1 MSAHV
6 LTGGTKLYI
15 SKLRCIVPETESS
28 LEACFAEAGQPW
40 ENSPPKWLFAHAG
53 MSTPWPPADPGLL
66 DSTLPAVQIPVFG
79 KHPVEYLCEEGKRR
93 FGADRKFD
101 LICYCHET
109 VQHPLTTL
117 PGLMLCAKFGHRH
130 AQSFVLGQL
139 GSLACIRAIDLCKRM
154 LEYGEGTDG
163 LFCMADRTNYPFSR
177 MSWTGSIKGDA
188 AVLCT
193 VSAEAGDYEV
203 VDCRNLPLFPEGS
216 MRAWTTA
223 DYERTMLALAR
234 HTEQALREMEAA
246 GNIPDRLVIQ
256 NVSDSFVTAVGE
268 AGKRCRIPVYVRQA
282 WREINFLGSDP
293 FVTLQEAITNGQLR
307 EGQSVLLLFASADY
321 GIGLLTLRCAGG

>member
-1 MSAHV
+1 MSVHV

-15 SKLRCIVPETESS
+15 SKLRCIIPETESS
-28 LEACFAEAGQPW
+28 LEAYFAEAGQPW
-40 ENSPPKWLFAHAG
+40 ENSPPKWLFAHAR

-234 HTEQALREMEAA
+234 HAEQALREMEAA

-268 AGKRCRIPVYVRQA
+268 AGKRCRIPVYVRQVR
-282 WREINFLGSDP
+282 REINFLGSDP